1 MSPLAKEIIERL
13 NKEQDTQV
21 LAEVL
26 NFYDYLKQRKDKEFK
41 RNWDAIDEDEPTDE
55 ERKIW
60 MEYKNSKE
68 ELIPLDDLVRELN
81 LDEK

>member
-13 NKEQDTQV
+13 NKEQDIQV

-26 NFYDYLKQRKDKEFK
+26 NFYDYLKQKKDKEFMK
-41 RNWDAIDEDEPTDE
+41 NWDAIDEDEPTDE
-55 ERKIW
+55 ERKIC

-68 ELIPLDDLVRELN
+68 ELIPLDDLLRELN